1 LLAELLRHAADV
13 RLAVIAGRPTSTS
26 RGLTQALIDGAV
38 WEELT
43 PQEALNVLRP
53 GDGALGRLDVSPTL
67 DGIDDGL
74 WALGALA
81 ARGVHVLNDPGA
93 LLATHDKLLTA
104 RILRRHGLPHPAVTH
119 VRDGRT
125 APPFADVPVVVKP
138 RFGSGGSA
146 VYRCDDPATLA
157 ETLVAVSREEWFV
170 RHGALVQA
178 LVPPQGY
185 DLRVLVAAGRVAG
198 AVYRIAAPG
207 EWRTNVTLGAVR
219 RPVDDP
225 PREAVAL
232 ALGAARAVGTSLV
245 GVDLLPTRDGGWVVV
260 ELNGAVEFT
269 SDYSTWF
276 DVFAEV
282 ALLLQDEVVDRRT
295 RTEWQADAAPG
306 VSSSSRSR
314 G

>member
-1 LLAELLRHAADV
+1 M
-13 RLAVIAGRPTSTS
+13 RLALVAGRSTSTGRALS
-26 RGLTQALIDGAV
+26 RAPIDGV

-43 PQEALNVLRP
+43 PHDALDELRP

-104 RILRRHGLPHPAVTH
+104 RILRRHGVPHPATSH
-119 VRDGRT
+119 VRSGRV
-125 APPFADVPVVVKP
+125 PPTFTGGPVVVKP
-138 RFGSGGSA
+138 RFGSWGKA
-146 VYRCDDPATLA
+146 VYRCDDATTLA
-157 ETLVAVSREEWFV
+157 ETLAAASREEWFA
-170 RHGALVQA
+170 RHGAIVQA

-185 DLRVLVAAGRVAG
+185 DLRVLVAGGRVAG
-198 AVYRIAAPG
+198 AVYRIAPPG
-207 EWRTNVTLGAVR
+207 EWRTNVSLGSVR
-219 RPVDDP
+219 CPVDDP
-225 PREAVAL
+225 PREAVAI

-245 GVDLLPTRDGGWVVV
+245 GVDLLPTQAGGWVVA

-282 ALLLQDEVVDRRT
+282 ALLLQDEVVDRQARL
-295 RTEWQADAAPG
+295 EWEPTAPPG
-306 VSSSSRSR
+306 VSSSS
-314 G
+314 

>member
-1 LLAELLRHAADV
+1 L
-13 RLAVIAGRPTSTS
+13 S
-26 RGLTQALIDGAV
+26 QALIDGAV

-43 PQEALNVLRP
+43 PHEALDVLRP

-67 DGIDDGL
+67 DGIEDGV

-104 RILRRHGLPHPAVTH
+104 RILRRHGLPHPATTH
-119 VRDGRT
+119 VRGGRMT
-125 APPFADVPVVVKP
+125 SPLAGFPVVVKP
-138 RFGSGGSA
+138 RFGSWGRA
-146 VYRCDDPATLA
+146 VYRCDDSAAFRETLA
-157 ETLVAVSREEWFV
+157 AVRSEEWFAP
-170 RHGALVQA
+170 HGAIVQA

-198 AVYRIAAPG
+198 AVYRIAPPG
-207 EWRTNVTLGAVR
+207 EWRTNVNLGAVR

-232 ALGAARAVGTSLV
+232 ALRAARAVGTSLV
-245 GVDLLPTRDGGWVVV
+245 GVDLLPTQDGSWVVV

-295 RTEWQADAAPG
+295 RPDWRPAAPE
-306 VSSSSRSR
+306 VSSSSR
-314 G
+314 

>member
-1 LLAELLRHAADV
+1 M
-13 RLAVIAGRPTSTS
+13 RLALIAGRSTPTGRALS
-26 RGLTQALIDGAV
+26 QALIDGAA

-43 PQEALNVLRP
+43 PHDALGVLRP
-53 GDGALGRLDVSPTL
+53 GDGALGRLDVSPAL

-93 LLATHDKLLTA
+93 LLATHDKLLTS
-104 RILRRHGLPHPAVTH
+104 RILRRHGLPHPATTH
-119 VRDGRT
+119 ARDGRT
-125 APPFADVPVVVKP
+125 APPFAGVPVVVKP
-138 RFGSGGSA
+138 RFGSWGKA
-146 VYRCDDPATLA
+146 VFRCDDSTALA
-157 ETLVAVSREEWFV
+157 ETLAAVRHEEWFA
-170 RHGALVQA
+170 RHGAIVQA
-178 LVPPQGY
+178 LIAPQGY
-185 DLRVLVAAGRVAG
+185 DLRILVAAGRVAG
-198 AVYRIAAPG
+198 AVYRIAPPG
-207 EWRTNVTLGAVR
+207 EWRTNVSLGAVR

-232 ALGAARAVGTSLV
+232 ALEAARAVGTSLV
-245 GVDLLPTRDGGWVVV
+245 GVDLLPTRDGSWTIV

-282 ALLLQDEVVDRRT
+282 ALLLQDEVVDRRA
-295 RTEWQADAAPG
+295 RLEWQAASRG